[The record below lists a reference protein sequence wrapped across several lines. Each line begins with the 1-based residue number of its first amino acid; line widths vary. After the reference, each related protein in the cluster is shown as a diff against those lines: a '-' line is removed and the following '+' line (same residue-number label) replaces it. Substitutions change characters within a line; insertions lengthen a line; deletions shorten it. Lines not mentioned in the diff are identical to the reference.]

1 MVGGSGRP
9 GASLGVLSFSL
20 RSPLIEPSS
29 VIDVA
34 YWPIVLQVAR
44 RLFECGIATL
54 RYQFPYMEARIRRPD
69 PLPLSRLIIR
79 RDPAAPL
86 HGGPLQS
93 FYPIA
98 SRTTFDRVDRPT
110 TLGPE
115 WRF

>member
-69 PLPLSRLIIR
+69 PLPEDRALRGLE
-79 RDPAAPL
+79 
-86 HGGPLQS
+86 HQS
-93 FYPIA
+93 LLGS
-98 SRTTFDRVDRPT
+98 SRTRPP
-110 TLGPE
+110 GDACSIC
-115 WRF
+115 R

>member
-1 MVGGSGRP
+1 M
-9 GASLGVLSFSL
+9 
-20 RSPLIEPSS
+20 
-29 VIDVA
+29 IDVA

-69 PLPLSRLIIR
+69 PLPEVSTAMIDLLPLSRLIIR

-115 WRF
+115 WRFTEVAFGQWSS